1 MTSDGW
7 SLVRSR
13 LGRLLGR
20 GDARAEAAALDTL
33 DEDAQAMAGA
43 SGDTAAVAQELSTQW
58 SVRLRDVL
66 RVDPDAA
73 VVFA

>member
-1 MTSDGW
+1 MPLGGSPSGRLSSLVAAMTSDGW

-43 SGDTAAVAQELSTQW
+43 SGDTAAVAQ
-58 SVRLRDVL
+58 
-66 RVDPDAA
+66 
-73 VVFA
+73 